1 MASRIRLRL
10 AIPLLL
16 SAMAI
21 LGCAAFVSL
30 HYARELD
37 RVMKDTAA
45 VLEVQS
51 FAMRNSLADLL
62 ARGERE
68 LAERRF
74 TDAALDPRIRAMAL
88 VDGEGRVRFS
98 TQRQWIGGPS
108 SAVEGFDGA
117 EASRLLAEHRDRL
130 GASGEAS
137 LAGYFP
143 MELDL
148 VPGTLRD
155 QREGLLF
162 ISFDLSSSFAQ
173 ERHQLMVEAL
183 WILAA
188 WFLVALLLFVL
199 MDALV
204 TRKVDH
210 LLHTMAQ
217 VEKGAL
223 RARTGFKGEDEL
235 SRLGK
240 AFDRL
245 LDQIVEN
252 QAELQN
258 RELGFQRMVM
268 AAPIPVGVCTAAGK
282 IEFINPRFEALF
294 GYTQAD
300 IPDLDHWWKL
310 AYPDPDYRAQVL
322 KSWTEGV
329 DRAQAEDGDLNLD
342 QMYDITCKN
351 GTRRTIEIQGTP
363 VGDRVLVIFN
373 DLTERVQAERRV
385 RASES
390 RLRSILESEPECVK
404 VVSREGRLLDMN
416 AAGLAMVEAER
427 LDQVQGQPLLDL
439 VVPEHREAFLAISN
453 KALRGEPA
461 TGEFEMVGL
470 KGARRWMD
478 THAAPLRDE
487 NGQITSYLAVTRD
500 ITERKRAD
508 EALREASA
516 YARTLIETSLDPL
529 VTISPEGT
537 ITDVNTATEKIT
549 GLTRDHLIGQDFA
562 GFFTDPEMARAGY
575 RQVFS
580 AGHVLDYPLAVR
592 HVSGQITEVL
602 YNASVYR
609 NKAGE
614 VLGVFAAARDITKR
628 KRAEEMLRK
637 AYAALEQSPVTVI
650 ITDTAGHIEYV
661 NSACLH
667 ASGYTMEELGGQTPR
682 IFKSGETSA
691 SDYRTLWET
700 LLAGRVWEGR
710 FHNRRKDGSL
720 YWEQAKISPLRNDG
734 GEITHFVAVKEDIT
748 ETLKREAER
757 RQMEAQ
763 MAQSQKLESLG
774 SLAGGVAHDMNNV
787 LAAILSLASIQQM
800 EAPEG
805 TPLRKSLDTIEKA
818 CLRGRALVQGLL
830 GFARKGLAEESLVNL
845 NDLVRDQVALLER
858 TTLQKVSLEMD
869 LANDIRSIQGD
880 PSSLSHALMNL
891 CVNAVDAMPE
901 GGTLTLRTHNEG
913 VGSVCLEVGDTGVG
927 MSPEVLE
934 KALDPFFT
942 TKPQGKGTGLGL
954 SIVHGAVKAHR
965 GTLVLDSHPGAG
977 TVVRICLPA
986 SLQEGQAVAP
996 LSAAPAAA
1004 SARNILVVDDD
1015 ELLQQ
1020 STCQLLEL
1028 LGHRPTLAT
1037 SGEEA
1042 VKVVE
1047 EGLAL
1052 DAVILDL
1059 NMPGMGGAAA
1069 LVRIRELR
1077 PSLPVFLATGR
1088 ADEEA
1093 LDLVR
1098 RIPCV
1103 TLLAKPYALAKLK
1116 SLLRELG

>member
-1 MASRIRLRL
+1 MIPRIRLRL
-10 AIPLLL
+10 VLPLLL
-16 SAMAI
+16 SGMAV
-21 LGCAAFVSL
+21 LGCAAFVYI
-30 HYARELD
+30 HYTRELD

-45 VLEVQS
+45 VLEVQA
-51 FAMRNSLADLL
+51 FALRNSLSDLL
-62 ARGERE
+62 VRGERE

-88 VDGEGRVRFS
+88 VDAEGRVRFS

-108 SAVEGFDGA
+108 AAVEGLDEA
-117 EASRLLAEHRDRL
+117 EASRLLSEHQDQL
-130 GASGEAS
+130 SASGAAS

-143 MELDL
+143 MALDL

-155 QREGLLF
+155 HRAGLLF
-162 ISFDLSSSFAQ
+162 VSFDLSDSFAQ
-173 ERHQLMVEAL
+173 ERHQLLVEAA
-183 WILAA
+183 WILGA
-188 WFLVALLLFVL
+188 WLFVALLLFVL
-199 MDALV
+199 VDALI

-210 LLHTMAQ
+210 LVHTMGQ
-217 VEKGAL
+217 VEKGSL
-223 RARTGFKGEDEL
+223 TARSHFTGDDEL
-235 SRLGK
+235 SRLGR

-245 LDQIVEN
+245 LDQIAAN
-252 QAELQN
+252 QAELQD

-268 AAPIPVGVCTAAGK
+268 AAPIPVGVCTAEGR
-282 IEFINPRFEALF
+282 IEFINPRFVGLF
-294 GYTQAD
+294 GYDQTD
-300 IPDLDHWWKL
+300 VPDLEHWWHL
-310 AYPDPDYRAQVL
+310 AYPDPEYRAEVQA
-322 KSWTEGV
+322 SWAEGV
-329 DRAQAEDGDLNLD
+329 ARARTEDGHLRLD
-342 QMYDITCKN
+342 RMYDITCKD
-351 GTRRTIEIQGTP
+351 GTRRTVEIQGTP

-385 RASES
+385 RESEN
-390 RLRSILESEPECVK
+390 RFRSILENEPECVK
-404 VVSREGRLLDMN
+404 VVSRDGLLLDMN
-416 AAGLAMVEAER
+416 AAGLAMIEAES
-427 LDQVQGQPLLDL
+427 LDQVRGRPLIDL
-439 VVPEHREAFLAISN
+439 VVPEYRERFQGISRR
-453 KALRGEPA
+453 ALQGEPA
-461 TGEFEMVGL
+461 LGEFEMMGL

-478 THAAPLRDE
+478 THAVPLRGAD
-487 NGQITSYLAVTRD
+487 GQITSYLAVTRD

-508 EALREASA
+508 ETLREASA
-516 YARTLIETSLDPL
+516 YARNLIETSLDPL
-529 VTISPEGT
+529 VTISPEGK

-549 GLTRDHLIGQDFA
+549 GVTRDRLIGQDFA
-562 GFFTDPEMARAGY
+562 AYFTDPDMARAGY
-575 RQVFS
+575 QQVFS
-580 AGHVLDYPLAVR
+580 TGQVLDYPLAVR
-592 HVSGQITEVL
+592 HVSGRVTEVL

-614 VLGVFAAARDITKR
+614 VLGVFAAARDITER

-637 AYAALEQSPVTVI
+637 AFAALEQSPVTVV
-650 ITDTAGHIEYV
+650 ITDTQGNIEYV
-661 NSACLH
+661 NSACLR
-667 ASGYTMEELGGQTPR
+667 ASGYAMDELRGQTPR

-691 SDYRTLWET
+691 SEYRTLWET
-700 LLAGRVWEGR
+700 LKAGRVWEGR

-720 YWEQAKISPLRNDG
+720 YWEQAKISPLRNDQG
-734 GEITHFVAVKEDIT
+734 RITHFVAVKEDVT
-748 ETLKREAER
+748 EILRREEER

-830 GFARKGLAEESLVNL
+830 GFARKGLAEECLLNL

-858 TTLQKVSLEMD
+858 TTLQKVRLEMD
-869 LANDIRSIQGD
+869 LAEDIRPLKGD

-913 VGSVCLEVGDTGVG
+913 TASVCLEVGDTGVG

-954 SIVHGAVKAHR
+954 SIVHGAVKAHK
-965 GTLVLDSHPGAG
+965 GSLILDSHPGAG
-977 TVVRICLPA
+977 TIARIILPA
-986 SLQEGQAVAP
+986 SVPDGAQVPPAQ
-996 LSAAPAAA
+996 AAPAE
-1004 SARNILVVDDD
+1004 ARVHSILVVDDD

-1028 LGHRPTLAT
+1028 LGHRPALAT
-1037 SGEEA
+1037 CGEEA
-1042 VKVVE
+1042 VRMVE
-1047 EGLAL
+1047 EGLPL

-1116 SLLRELG
+1116 SLLRDLG